1 MTLVLFVICVAASA
15 AGALAGFGGG
25 VIIKPVLDAFG
36 ILSVSTV
43 SFLSGCTVLGMSLV
57 SLVKCRKDS
66 VKLEFG
72 TSTPLALGA
81 AVGGLA
87 GKELF
92 EWVRHRYGDEN
103 VLGMVQALLLV
114 ITTILVFLY
123 IYKKE
128 QLPSMKIKNPA
139 LCLAI
144 GLLLGGISSFLGIGG
159 GPLNVAVLFFF
170 FSMDVKAA
178 ARNSIYV
185 ILFSQSFSLVSAVI
199 NHTVPDFQTEHL
211 VVMVSGGAFGAVLGA
226 ELSKKTDAKGLEK
239 FLYGLVLLV
248 IGINLYNLAVFA
260 GMCR

>member
-87 GKELF
+87 GEKNFL
-92 EWVRHRYGDEN
+92 WGRH
-103 VLGMVQALLLV
+103 
-114 ITTILVFLY
+114 
-123 IYKKE
+123 K
-128 QLPSMKIKNPA
+128 
-139 LCLAI
+139 
-144 GLLLGGISSFLGIGG
+144 
-159 GPLNVAVLFFF
+159 
-170 FSMDVKAA
+170 
-178 ARNSIYV
+178 
-185 ILFSQSFSLVSAVI
+185 
-199 NHTVPDFQTEHL
+199 
-211 VVMVSGGAFGAVLGA
+211 
-226 ELSKKTDAKGLEK
+226 
-239 FLYGLVLLV
+239 
-248 IGINLYNLAVFA
+248 
-260 GMCR
+260 